1 MSDGS
6 HPLGMTFFE
15 SPASCLK
22 LMMMCHNTIFA
33 TLQKERKKERRR
45 RVNNNNN
52 NDNVSSL
59 IPQKWS
65 GSQL

>member
-6 HPLGMTFFE
+6 HHPLGTLFG

-33 TLQKERKKERRR
+33 TLQKKRRR
-45 RVNNNNN
+45 RFNNNNN
-52 NDNVSSL
+52 NNVSSL
-59 IPQKWS
+59 IPQR
-65 GSQL
+65 QL